1 MEFKDLNIIEPILK
15 ALKIKEYNIP
25 TLVQE
30 KSIPVL
36 LNNQDILGS
45 AQTGTGKTAAYAIPI
60 LQKIYLEKLEQ
71 NETKKTIKALVLA
84 PTRELALQIY
94 DNFVEYSKYINVNST
109 VVYGGIK
116 QARQVRD
123 LQRGVDILVATP
135 GRLLDLIQQRKLS
148 LSDVNYLVLDEAD
161 RMLDM
166 GFIRDVK
173 KIVAKVPKKRQTMLF
188 SATLPK
194 SIVNL
199 ADSILTTPERV
210 SITPVET
217 TLDTIQQTVFYV
229 SQKNKFKLL
238 LNILKKND
246 HKSVLVFT
254 RTKRNANTVSR
265 MLQERNVSA
274 APIHGN
280 KSQAARTAA
289 LKEFKAGNVRVLVAT
304 DLAARGLDIDDLSLV
319 VNYNL
324 PDVAETYIHR
334 IGRTGRANKNGLS
347 MSFCNE
353 EEVPLLQAI
362 QKHISMYIPVDDT
375 HPFHSIFDENADYSK
390 KKPKGRKPN
399 SNKLTVKYTKRVVVK
414 TKPQKNDSTAITDKI
429 KNSQAKKKKEPLTG
443 IEKKKGWA
451 KAKPKSRSYGPRDSN
466 NSFSKNRNTSK
477 TKKNYST
484 KKH

>member
-1 MEFKDLNIIEPILK
+1 MPFKKLEIIEPILQ
-15 ALKIKEYNIP
+15 AIKTEGYEKPSPIQEHAIP
-25 TLVQE
+25 
-30 KSIPVL
+30 IL
-36 LNNQDILGS
+36 LSGKDIMGS
-45 AQTGTGKTAAYAIPI
+45 AQTGTGKTAAFAIPI
-60 LQKIYLEKLEQ
+60 LQNIMK
-71 NETKKTIKALVLA
+71 NTRGNGIKALILT
-84 PTRELALQIY
+84 PTRELAMQIKESF
-94 DNFVEYSKYINVNST
+94 DNYGKNLPLKT
-109 VVYGGIK
+109 VVIFGGVK
-116 QARQVRD
+116 QRSQVDKLRKGCD
-123 LQRGVDILVATP
+123 VLVATP
-135 GRLLDLIQQRKLS
+135 GRLLDLMNQYIVKLHA
-148 LSDVNYLVLDEAD
+148 VEYFVLDEAD